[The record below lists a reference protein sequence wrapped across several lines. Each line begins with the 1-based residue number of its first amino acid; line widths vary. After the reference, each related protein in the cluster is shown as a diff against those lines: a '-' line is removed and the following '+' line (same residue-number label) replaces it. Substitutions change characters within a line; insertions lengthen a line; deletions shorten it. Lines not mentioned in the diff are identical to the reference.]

1 LPEFEQRRQSVVN
14 RLANLKAD
22 AKVEALLVSSPANVH
37 YLTGFTGSNGLLLLT
52 PAESHFFTDPR
63 YALVAQA
70 NVSSIVHVA
79 KGPLLLEAA
88 KTITRKQLR
97 KIGFDPS
104 AMNVEQYEQLRK
116 QLGSRASL
124 RPTGGIVEEL
134 RSIKSTGEILRI
146 RKSVMIN
153 SEAYYR
159 TLKRFKVGMRE
170 QEIAAELDFQMRVLG
185 AEKPAFETIVAGGPN
200 SALPHAHPGPRRVE
214 ANELLL
220 VDMGATADGYT
231 SDMTRVSFTGTPS
244 KKIRDMY
251 QAVLDAQLAAID
263 TVKAGATTAKVDGA
277 ARKVLRDHK
286 LEKEFV
292 HSTGHGLG
300 LEIHESPR
308 IGRKD
313 KTKLQAGMVITI
325 EPGVYLDGLGGV
337 RIEDT
342 VLVTEQ
348 GCEVL
353 TPTPKEF
360 VYLG

>member
-1 LPEFEQRRQSVVN
+1 MAEFEQRRRSVLN
-14 RLANLKAD
+14 RLSDLKAD
-22 AKVEALLVSSPANVH
+22 AKVDGLLVSSPANIQ

-52 PAESHFFTDPR
+52 GAESHFFTDPR

-70 NVSSIVHVA
+70 NITGKVHVA
-79 KGPLLLEAA
+79 KGPLLVEAA
-88 KTITRKQLR
+88 KLIARKQFR
-97 KIGFDPS
+97 RIGFEPS
-104 AMNVEQYEQLRK
+104 WMHVDQHEQFLK
-116 QLGSRASL
+116 QLGPRMTL
-124 RPTGGIVEEL
+124 RPTGGIVEDL
-134 RSIKSTGEILRI
+134 RSTKSPAEILMI

-159 TLKRFKVGMRE
+159 TLKRFKIGFRE

-185 AEKPAFETIVAGGPN
+185 AEKPAFETIVAAGPN

-214 ANELLL
+214 GNELLL
-220 VDMGATADGYT
+220 IDMGATAEGYT

-244 KKIRDMY
+244 KRIRDMY
-251 QAVLDAQLAAID
+251 QAVLEAQLAAID
-263 TVKAGATTAKVDGA
+263 TVKAGAATAKVDGA
-277 ARKVLRDHK
+277 ARRVLREYK

>member
-1 LPEFEQRRQSVVN
+1 MSEFETRRRSVAN
-14 RLANLKAD
+14 RLAGLKAEL
-22 AKVEALLVSSPANVH
+22 KVDGLLLSSPANIQ

-52 PAESHFFTDPR
+52 ATELHFFTDPR
-63 YALVAQA
+63 YALTAQA
-70 NVSSIVHVA
+70 NITGKVHVA
-79 KGPLLLEAA
+79 KGPLLVEAA
-88 KTITRKQLR
+88 KLITRKHFR
-97 KIGFDPS
+97 RIGFEPS
-104 AMNVEQYEQLRK
+104 VMRVDQHEQLGK
-116 QLGSRASL
+116 QLGARVTL

-134 RSIKSTGEILRI
+134 RSIKSPSEILRI

-153 SEAYYR
+153 SEAYFR
-159 TLKRFKVGMRE
+159 TLKRFKIGLRE
-170 QEIAAELDFQMRVLG
+170 QEIAAELDFHMRVLG
-185 AEKPAFETIVAGGPN
+185 AEKPAFETIVAAGPH

-214 ANELLL
+214 TNELLL
-220 VDMGATADGYT
+220 IDMGATAEGYT
-231 SDMTRVSFTGTPS
+231 SDMTRVTFTGTPS

-251 QAVLDAQLAAID
+251 QAVLEAQLAAIG

-277 ARKVLRDHK
+277 ARKVLREYK

-300 LEIHESPR
+300 LEIHETPR

-342 VLVTEQ
+342 VLVTEN
-348 GCEVL
+348 GCEIL
-353 TPTPKEF
+353 TPTTKEF
-360 VYLG
+360 INL